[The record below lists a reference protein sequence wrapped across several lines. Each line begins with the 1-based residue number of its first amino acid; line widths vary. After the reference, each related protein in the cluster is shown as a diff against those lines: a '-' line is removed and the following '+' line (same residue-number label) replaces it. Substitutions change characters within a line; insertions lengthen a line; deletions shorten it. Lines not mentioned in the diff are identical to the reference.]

1 MTIVTQWRRTAIPLL
16 TTLTVAIACDS
27 QPVQPSTGLQGPSFM
42 TSAWSEWAEPVHL
55 DAPVNSACQEQN
67 PTLSKDELSLFFMS
81 NRRGGLGTDTPDG
94 CQNGFD
100 LWVARRAS
108 LDSPWETPVNVGAP
122 VNTSDNEA
130 GPALSPNGRLLFF
143 YRWVGTGQRDIYVS
157 RRDPKDASWETPVS
171 LGPDVNTTNS
181 EAGPT
186 YLKHEGD
193 GDGTLYFYRGDPPI
207 TTDLYAVRVT
217 KDGETL
223 GPAVAVPGL
232 NSAVEDNHASVR
244 RDGRE
249 IFFNSRRPGSV
260 GGQNFDLW
268 VATRE
273 NVHDAWSAPVNVGAP
288 VNSQFAEFHPS
299 ISFDGRTLVFISG
312 GARGGL
318 GGFDIWMTT
327 RAPVEIE
334 D

>member
-1 MTIVTQWRRTAIPLL
+1 MILSHASRFCAIALS
-16 TTLTVAIACDS
+16 TVAAACDIE
-27 QPVQPSTGLQGPSFM
+27 STRPIAVMSAPSFM
-42 TSAWSEWAEPVHL
+42 TAEWSEWSEPVHL
-55 DAPVNSACQEQN
+55 DPPINTVCQDQT
-67 PTLSKDELSLFFMS
+67 PTLSKDELSLYFMS
-81 NRRGGLGTDTPDG
+81 NRPGGLGQEVAGG
-94 CQNGFD
+94 CQDTND
-100 LWVARRAS
+100 LWVATRAS
-108 LDSPWETPVNVGAP
+108 RDDPWETVVNLGPP
-122 VNTSDNEA
+122 VNTSGNEA
-130 GPALSPNGRLLFF
+130 GPALSPDGRLLFF
-143 YRWVGTGQRDIYVS
+143 YRFATQRDIHVAV
-157 RRDPKDASWETPVS
+157 RDKQGDWGVPAS
-171 LGPDVNTTNS
+171 LGPDVNTAND

-193 GDGTLYFYRGDPPI
+193 GDGTLYFYRGDPAI

-223 GPAVAVPGL
+223 GPAVAVPIL
-232 NSAVEDNHASVR
+232 NSVVEDNHAGVR

-273 NVHDAWSAPVNVGAP
+273 NVHDAWSTPVNVGAP
-288 VNSQFAEFHPS
+288 VNSQFAEFHPNL
-299 ISFDGRTLVFISG
+299 SFDGRTLVFISG
-312 GARGGL
+312 AARGGF

-327 RAPVEIE
+327 RAPLE